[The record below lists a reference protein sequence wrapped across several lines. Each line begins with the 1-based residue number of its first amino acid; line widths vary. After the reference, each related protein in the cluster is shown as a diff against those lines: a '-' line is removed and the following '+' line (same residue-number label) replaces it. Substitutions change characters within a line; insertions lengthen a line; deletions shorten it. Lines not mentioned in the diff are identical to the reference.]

1 MKYLWKR
8 IILLLLCLLLIS
20 EPVVLQAK
28 EKNTVIVNVKGT
40 ELYDYSFRALD
51 LLNKERKKKG
61 LKKLVMDAVLLEVAM
76 QRAHECV
83 LQFAH
88 ERPNGLSCHT
98 AHQLEFGEAYGEN
111 IAFGQKTPE
120 WVTDAWMHSSG
131 HKANMLDSE
140 WEAVGIA
147 CVKVNGSLYWVQFFG
162 NIVRDKVTKSDY
174 KNKNKTRPVEV
185 KKNKQYYKAS
195 FRVDTTSLKVGQST
209 AIHTLWNGKE
219 LANSGVTGDSSN
231 PSVCRV
237 SNGKIVATGEG
248 TAKVRI
254 YFAGYESKALTKKI
268 TVKGGKVVKAKKITL
283 NKKKLTLKVGG
294 KTQLKATLTPKN
306 TTQKS
311 LQWSTSNKKIVKV
324 SQKGTIKA
332 VKKGKAT
339 VTVKVKGTSK
349 TAKCKVTVK

>member
-1 MKYLWKR
+1 MKHLWKR
-8 IILLLLCLLLIS
+8 IVLLLLCLILVS
-20 EPVVLQAK
+20 EPAVIQAK
-28 EKNTVIVNVKGT
+28 EKNTVVVNVKGT
-40 ELYDYSFRALD
+40 ELYDYAFRELE

-61 LKKLVMDAVLLEVAM
+61 LKKLVMDSVLLEVAM

-88 ERPNGLSCHT
+88 ERPNGKACHT
-98 AHQLEFGEAYGEN
+98 AHKLELGEAYGEN

-131 HKANMLDSE
+131 HKENILDSE
-140 WEAVGIA
+140 WEAVGIG

-162 NIVRDKVTKSDY
+162 NILRDKVTKSDY
-174 KNKNKTRPVEV
+174 KNKAKTRPVEV

-209 AIHTLWNGKE
+209 TIHTLWNGVE
-219 LANSGVTGDSSN
+219 LNNSGVTGSSSN
-231 PSVCRV
+231 PSVCKV
-237 SNGKIVATGEG
+237 SNGKIVGIGEG
-248 TAKVRI
+248 TATVRI

-268 TVKGGKVVKAKKITL
+268 TVKGGKVVKVKKLTL
-283 NKKKLTLKVGG
+283 SKKKVTLKVGG
-294 KTQLKATLTPKN
+294 KMQLKAALTPKN

-339 VTVKVKGTSK
+339 VTVKVKGTNK
-349 TAKCKVTVK
+349 TAKCTVTVK